1 MTLFCHCCTNQRSDA
16 CLISSSCNLANLI
29 VNHNLSY
36 ETVTSSI
43 PSQRKAAVASDDEEE
58 KALLPKVVE
67 MVLKRRTY
75 FKELLKQIPKE
86 NIEESFWCE
95 QRIEALK
102 KILVCLYGTTGSV

>member
-43 PSQRKAAVASDDEEE
+43 PSQSKAAVASDDEEE

-86 NIEESFWCE
+86 NID
-95 QRIEALK
+95 IMTG
-102 KILVCLYGTTGSV
+102 LVQTETVYMIRSLASASCSSAC